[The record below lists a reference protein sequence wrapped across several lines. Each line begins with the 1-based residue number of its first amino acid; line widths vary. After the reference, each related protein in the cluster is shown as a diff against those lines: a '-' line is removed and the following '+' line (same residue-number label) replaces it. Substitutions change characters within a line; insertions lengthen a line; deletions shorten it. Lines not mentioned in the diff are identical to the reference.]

1 MQKAFNDFSR
11 QGCKVRVHVNKFT
24 KSAECNEEISKLK
37 TGFFLAN
44 LHPVRGWEIK

>member
-1 MQKAFNDFSR
+1 MTSADKDVKCACMQINSP
-11 QGCKVRVHVNKFT
+11 
-24 KSAECNEEISKLK
+24 KSAECNEEIGKLK